1 MGAVTAGNHYTPAA
15 QDERFVGHQEV
26 SMLHASRSV
35 RLVVIAL
42 VLPLLGA
49 CVSQEKYDE
58 LLTAYRDQEQQ
69 LLRSQSDLA
78 TSRANEERLRSQLA
92 LAAADLEQL
101 KNLQGADKEAIERLL
116 ADYDRLMRQLGE
128 LNVGPLPAALNQA
141 LADLARQFPE
151 FLTFDERTGMLRFA
165 SDFTFDSGS
174 AQLKSGTSAVISRLA
189 QILNSS
195 EARPFEVKVV
205 GHTDNQPINRV
216 RNEHPTNMHL
226 SAHRAISVRDA
237 LVRDGVSA
245 NRMQVA
251 GYGEFRPIVANG
263 PKGAAQ
269 NRRVE
274 IFLTPLTVPFNEALP
289 AASSTSPAPA
299 ARSAPPP
306 RSRTDDEPTK

>member
-1 MGAVTAGNHYTPAA
+1 MSSTVRCVASILAVAA
-15 QDERFVGHQEV
+15 AAPF
-26 SMLHASRSV
+26 
-35 RLVVIAL
+35 
-42 VLPLLGA
+42 LGA

-92 LAAADLEQL
+92 MAAADLEQL
-101 KNLQGADKEAIERLL
+101 KNLSGADKDAIERLL

-128 LNVGPLPAALNQA
+128 LNVGPLPASLNQA
-141 LADLARQFPE
+141 LTALAAQYPDM
-151 FLTFDERTGMLRFA
+151 LTFDERTGMLRFA

-174 AQLKSGTSAVISRLA
+174 AQLKPGTSAVLSRLA
-189 QILNSS
+189 QILNSPD
-195 EARPFEVKVV
+195 ARPFEVKVV

-237 LVRDGVSA
+237 LVRDGVAA

-251 GYGEFRPIVANG
+251 GYGEFRPVVPNG
-263 PKGAAQ
+263 PRGAAQ

-274 IFLTPLTVPFNEALP
+274 IFLTPLTVPIADFGSA
-289 AASSTSPAPA
+289 PAPA
-299 ARSAPPP
+299 PARSTPAPAP
-306 RSRTDDEPTK
+306 RRTLDDEPTK

>member
-1 MGAVTAGNHYTPAA
+1 MRH
-15 QDERFVGHQEV
+15 H
-26 SMLHASRSV
+26 S
-35 RLVVIAL
+35 RLVRCVI
-42 VLPLLGA
+42 VLGMLPFLTA
-49 CVSQEKYDE
+49 CVSQQKYDE

-69 LLRSQSDLA
+69 FLRSQSDLA

-92 LAAADLEQL
+92 LAAADLDQL
-101 KNLQGADKEAIERLL
+101 KNLQGADKDAIERLL
-116 ADYDRLMRQLGE
+116 ADYDRLMQQLGD

-141 LADLARQFPE
+141 LADLARQFPDM
-151 FLTFDERTGMLRFA
+151 LQFDERTGMLRFA

-174 AQLKSGTSAVISRLA
+174 AQLKPGTSAVISRLA
-189 QILNSS
+189 QILNSP

-237 LVRDGVSA
+237 IVRDGVSA

-263 PKGAAQ
+263 ANGAAQ

-274 IFLTPLTVPFNEALP
+274 IFLTPLTVPLADVTPGAAP
-289 AASSTSPAPA
+289 ARTPNRAAPAPA
-299 ARSAPPP
+299 P
-306 RSRTDDEPTK
+306 RRPVDDEPTK